1 MTSNDIITRQNEEK
15 SIMMLAA
22 QRELYRKAK
31 RTNNFYVLTS
41 LVLPFLL
48 LLLSINISK
57 DFSYLNYLLV
67 IVNIIIIYW
76 IDKSTAN
83 NKKLAAF
90 IQQKFDIYVYG
101 MKWNKRIFGEDK
113 DISHLIVTNSKK
125 ILNNPKEKACLYNW
139 YTPSTNAN
147 DPVSIILSCQKENYY
162 WDIGLRKRLII
173 ASKIITFFL
182 VISIFIIGIFFN
194 KSVKGLISD
203 IIFIIPI
210 LNWLVTIVK
219 NLDKDIKNLEELDKV
234 FNKSTKKT
242 FNDLE
247 DIQNILFKHRENCY
261 TIPEFI
267 YNLFKDDDE
276 KAAHKTAK
284 IS

>member
-1 MTSNDIITRQNEEK
+1 MTSNDIITRQNEEN

-31 RTNNFYVLTS
+31 RTNNFYIFTS

-48 LLLSINISK
+48 LLLSIKISK
-57 DFSYLNYLLV
+57 DFSYLNYFLV
-67 IVNIIIIYW
+67 IINMVIAYYIDIIVINYK
-76 IDKSTAN
+76 KS
-83 NKKLAAF
+83 AAF

-113 DISHLIVTNSKK
+113 DISHLIVTNSTK
-125 ILNNPKEKACLYNW
+125 ILNNPEEKARLYNW
-139 YTPSTNAN
+139 YTPSINTNN
-147 DPVSIILSCQKENYY
+147 LVNIILSCQKENYY

-173 ASKIITFFL
+173 VSKIITFLL

-194 KSVKGLISD
+194 KNVKGLISD

-210 LNWLVTIVK
+210 LHWLITIVK
-219 NLDKDIKNLEELDKV
+219 SLDKDIKNLEELDKI

-261 TIPEFI
+261 TVPEVI
-267 YNLFKDDDE
+267 YNIFKDNDE
-276 KAAHKTAK
+276 DLAHKRAE

>member
-1 MTSNDIITRQNEEK
+1 MTSNDIITRQNEEN

-31 RTNNFYVLTS
+31 RTNNFYIFTS

-48 LLLSINISK
+48 LLLSIKISK
-57 DFSYLNYLLV
+57 DFSYLNYFLV
-67 IVNIIIIYW
+67 IINMGIAYY
-76 IDKSTAN
+76 IDKIVIN
-83 NKKLAAF
+83 YKKSAAF

-125 ILNNPKEKACLYNW
+125 ILNNPEEKDHLYNW
-139 YTPSTNAN
+139 YTPSINAT
-147 DPVSIILSCQKENYY
+147 DPVNIILSCQKENYY

-173 ASKIITFFL
+173 VSMIITFLL
-182 VISIFIIGIFFN
+182 VISIFIIGILFDKN
-194 KSVKGLISD
+194 VKDLISD
-203 IIFIIPI
+203 IIFVIPI
-210 LNWLVTIVK
+210 LNWLTTIMK
-219 NLDKDIKNLEELDKV
+219 SLNMDIKNLEELDKI
-234 FNKSTKKT
+234 FNKTAKKT

-261 TIPEFI
+261 TVPEFM
-267 YNLFKDDDE
+267 YNIFKDNDE
-276 KAAHKTAK
+276 DLAHKRAE